1 MAVANVYMSSFAR
14 LRQEV
19 KSEKLEA
26 KKKEKELE
34 DEATRQGEGDVI
46 ASATPP
52 LPTAPRPA
60 REEGIL
66 KGLYKR
72 GPA

>member
-1 MAVANVYMSSFAR
+1 MSSFAR

-34 DEATRQGEGDVI
+34 HADQGGLI
-46 ASATPP
+46 GSAVPP
-52 LPTAPRPA
+52 LQATPRPA

-66 KGLYKR
+66 KGL
-72 GPA
+72 